1 MYSVCAAVNDVE
13 VIKSPLDVKNG
24 RFLPKTEE
32 IISILSGPNAA
43 RIKLLFLT
51 SPGNPTGTCIPND
64 LVRTILD
71 HPTWRGLVILDE
83 AYIDF
88 TEKTSA
94 VALFDEGYQNLVV
107 MQTLSK
113 GFGLAGIR
121 MGISFQSPELAQI
134 LANTKAP
141 YSIGTPTATVA
152 LRALSKE
159 VGFTLEYALPCPAD
173 CFTTESAVDEANSKF
188 ASGEPHVAGRG
199 AGERVP

>member
-13 VIKSPLDVKNG
+13 VIKCPLDVKNG

-88 TEKTSA
+88 TDKTSA

-121 MGISFQSPELAQI
+121 MGISFQSPDLAQI

-141 YSIGTPTATVA
+141 YSIGTPTASVA

-159 VGFTLEYALPCPAD
+159 VSVLSRAYTAL
-173 CFTTESAVDEANSKF
+173 V
-188 ASGEPHVAGRG
+188 
-199 AGERVP
+199 